1 MPQDREALI
10 RERAYQIWIER
21 GRPEGQDEANWHEAI
36 EQVEREQQAGAKM
49 AQENAGQTIGRPK
62 RGSIVADTRP
72 AEEPENQ
79 TSEPPPVHAE
89 KPAPKTRR
97 AGSKTTGNVEKKPGK
112 AAKAAAASEVDK
124 PAAKPR
130 KGKVKSAS
138 METL

>member
-1 MPQDREALI
+1 MI

-62 RGSIVADTRP
+62 RGAIVADKRP

-79 TSEPPPVHAE
+79 TTEPPPVHAE
-89 KPAPKTRR
+89 KPAPKTMR
-97 AGSKTTGNVEKKPGK
+97 AGSKTTGNVEKPAK
-112 AAKAAAASEVDK
+112 AAKAAAVPEGDK

-130 KGKVKSAS
+130 KSKVKSAS

>member
-1 MPQDREALI
+1 MSQDREALI

-21 GRPEGQDEANWHEAI
+21 GRPDGQDRENWDEAVRQI
-36 EQVEREQQAGAKM
+36 EREQQAGVAM
-49 AQENAGQTIGRPK
+49 AQDNAGETIGRPK
-62 RGSIVADTRP
+62 RGAVVADNRP

-79 TSEPPPVHAE
+79 TDQPPPVHAE

-97 AGSKTTGNVEKKPGK
+97 AASKTTGNTEKKGK
-112 AAKAAAASEVDK
+112 KAEPAAGAEK

-130 KGKVKSAS
+130 KGRAKPAS